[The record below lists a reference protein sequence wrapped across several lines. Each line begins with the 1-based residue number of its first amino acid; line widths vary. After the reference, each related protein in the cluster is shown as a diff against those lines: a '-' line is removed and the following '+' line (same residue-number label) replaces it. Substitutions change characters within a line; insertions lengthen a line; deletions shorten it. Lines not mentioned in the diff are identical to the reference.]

1 MLGDPARLCLRD
13 YEGHNRMKKNGSFAY
28 KELDILYRGMDYL
41 VDYIYKDERFSHEE
55 REILARPY
63 RDMMHKIQL
72 QREKIEDSQIK
83 FEIKEFQ
90 RLGW

>member
-1 MLGDPARLCLRD
+1 
-13 YEGHNRMKKNGSFAY
+13 MKKNGSFDY
-28 KELDILYRGMDYL
+28 DELNTMYRGMDYL
-41 VDYIYKDERFSHEE
+41 VDYIYKDERFTHEE

-63 RDMMHKIQL
+63 RDMLRKIQL

-83 FEIKEFQ
+83 HEIKEFQ